1 MPCLPPLTCI
11 TMARAAYGRRK
22 VLFTDLHGPLQVY
35 AVYIRLNMG
44 GLYKVLTL
52 PRSPRRQVIT
62 GDSHGY
68 L

>member
-1 MPCLPPLTCI
+1 
-11 TMARAAYGRRK
+11 MARAAYGSMK

-62 GDSHGY
+62 GDSFMVICDFPVVFVSV
-68 L
+68 